1 MTDNSVSDFIR
12 TTLAPLIR
20 MDERDVLPEVQLG
33 SFPTWDSLSALKL
46 LMAIEEIYSVRVDP
60 EQLFACET
68 VNDLTLYVKGLSA

>member
-20 MDERDVLPEVQLG
+20 MNERDVLPEVQLG
-33 SFPTWDSLSALKL
+33 SFPTWDSLSALQL
-46 LMAIEEIYSVRVDP
+46 LMAIEEFYSVRVEP

-68 VNDLTLYVKGLSA
+68 VNDLARYVKGLLV